1 MPEGFHPF
9 PSRTRKL
16 RPPGP
21 MILGA
26 QAPGKVGH
34 RQVNKQKT
42 ISNQIVF
49 LCFCNTVRKQGLGS
63 TRSGSTL
70 LEFTLQVAMWRKSH
84 PTFVTLLEFSLRV
97 AVWRKARP
105 PFVYRTRKL
114 RIHTAGVCVISR
126 SVAKSSSA
134 FRSRAKDTWS
144 IAPGKVG
151 HRQVNKRKT
160 ISYEVVFLC

>member
-21 MILGA
+21 RILGA

-34 RQVNKQKT
+34 RQVTNEKT
-42 ISNQIVF
+42 ISDEMVF
-49 LCFCNTVRKQGLGS
+49 SVFYSKSKGS
-63 TRSGSTL
+63 AFHPFGSTL
-70 LEFTLQVAMWRKSH
+70 QEYAFRDAMWRKSH
-84 PTFVTLLEFSLRV
+84 PTFVTLQEFAFRD

-105 PFVYRTRKL
+105 LRIPNTEV

-126 SVAKSSSA
+126 SVAKGSFA
-134 FRSRAKDTWS
+134 FRSRAANTWWRQASS
-144 IAPGKVG
+144 ISCMNLELPKLFS
-151 HRQVNKRKT
+151 
-160 ISYEVVFLC
+160 I